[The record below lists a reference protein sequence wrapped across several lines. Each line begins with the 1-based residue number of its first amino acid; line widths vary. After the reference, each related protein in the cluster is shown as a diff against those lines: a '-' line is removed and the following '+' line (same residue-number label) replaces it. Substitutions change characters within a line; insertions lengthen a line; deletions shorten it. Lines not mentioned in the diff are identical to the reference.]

1 MNVLS
6 VGLATTAVLAFW
18 TGPAPAETAPLT
30 PGYYEVVVSGAPG
43 GGTQTRKRCVTVEHV
58 ADPDSVFNY
67 AFAKPYKPFPD
78 HKVINYA
85 SQGGAISYD
94 VETSFTTTHVEGTVS
109 SSEFS
114 IVRTTKAKSGK
125 STAVTMK
132 LDGKRTRDCHKGD

>member
-1 MNVLS
+1 MNVSS
-6 VGLATTAVLAFW
+6 VKVAISAALTVWAGLALA
-18 TGPAPAETAPLT
+18 EMVPLT
-30 PGYYEVVVSGAPG
+30 PGYYEVVVSGSPG
-43 GGTQTRKRCVTVEHV
+43 GGTQTRKRCVTTEHV

-67 AFAKPYKPFPD
+67 AFAKPYKPFPG
-78 HKVINYA
+78 HHVVNNA
-85 SQGGAISYD
+85 SQGDTISYD

-125 STAVTMK
+125 GTPVMMK

>member
-1 MNVLS
+1 VNVLF
-6 VGLATTAVLAFW
+6 VRFAMTAVLAAW
-18 TGPAPAETAPLT
+18 AGPAPAETVPLT

-43 GGTQTRKRCVTVEHV
+43 GVTAEHV

-85 SQGGAISYD
+85 AQGGAISYD
-94 VETSFTTTHVEGTVS
+94 VETSFTTTHVEGTMS

-125 STAVTMK
+125 GTAVTMK
-132 LDGKRTRDCHKGD
+132 LDGKRTRDCHKGE

>member
-1 MNVLS
+1 MNVLF
-6 VGLATTAVLAFW
+6 VRFAMTAVLAAW
-18 TGPAPAETAPLT
+18 AGPAPAETVPLT

-43 GGTQTRKRCVTVEHV
+43 GVTAEHV

-85 SQGGAISYD
+85 AQGGAISYD
-94 VETSFTTTHVEGTVS
+94 VETSFTTTHVEGTMS

-125 STAVTMK
+125 GTAVTMK
-132 LDGKRTRDCHKGD
+132 LDGKRTRDCHKGE